1 MTETI
6 LWVLALVVAPLLVAK
21 ADLWRKSVQLLR
33 SSEMNAIRSWWESEN
48 MPRELRGATLF
59 LNEQDISTTE
69 PVALHGRV
77 DQVFKTI
84 KGVLVPVDTKT
95 RDTTCIF
102 KSDII
107 QLSVYRVILEA
118 QYGSQY
124 KVSRRGYVRVV
135 IQSGR
140 EESVRYMPVE
150 LLSERKVAALWRRYN
165 ALRSG
170 ETKGKCT
177 CDGHLH

>member
-1 MTETI
+1 MVETI
-6 LWVLALVVAPLLVAK
+6 LWVLALVIAPLLVAK

-33 SSEMNAIRSWWESEN
+33 SREMNAIKSWWEREN

-77 DQVFKTI
+77 DQVFRTI

-118 QYGSQY
+118 RYGSQY

-135 IQSGR
+135 IQSG
-140 EESVRYMPVE
+140 EEECVRYMPVD
-150 LLSERKVAALWRRYN
+150 LLSNRRVIGLWHRYKALKN
-165 ALRSG
+165 G
-170 ETKGKCT
+170 KTKGKCT
-177 CDGHLH
+177 CGGHLH

>member
-6 LWVLALVVAPLLVAK
+6 LWLLALVIAPLLVAK
-21 ADLWRKSVQLLR
+21 ADLWRKSVQLLQSR
-33 SSEMNAIRSWWESEN
+33 KMNAIEMWWESEN

-69 PVALHGRV
+69 PAALHGRV
-77 DQVFKTI
+77 DQVFKTV
-84 KGVLVPVDTKT
+84 KEVLVPVDTKT
-95 RDTTCIF
+95 RGSTCIF

-118 QYGSQY
+118 KYGSQY

-135 IQSGR
+135 IQSG
-140 EESVRYMPVE
+140 EEECVIYMPVE
-150 LLSERKVAALWRRYN
+150 LLPERKVVALWHRYN
-165 ALRSG
+165 ALKSG
-170 ETKGKCT
+170 KTKGKCT
-177 CDGHLH
+177 CEGRLH